1 MRNIELLLD
10 FKLQNM
16 VFLKKS
22 LTFLFILYFALAIM
36 GCTSPSQ
43 LKLEQSWAEKTLS
56 TLTIREKIAQ
66 MMVFH
71 MNMRFLNEESPK
83 WKEITSL
90 LETDGIG
97 GIHIWFGDV
106 GTSLTMLN
114 EIQRR
119 SKLPVIVDADIEY
132 GVQRRFPAGTDLPP
146 LMAIAATGSTHYAY
160 EAGRIA
166 ALESRALGIHW
177 NFSPVTDVNN
187 NPNNPI
193 INTRSFGEDPDEV
206 GKYAVEFIRGLQENE
221 MLATAKHFPGH
232 GDTETDSHTRLAT
245 IPSDSARLWSLEL
258 NPFQTAIDAGVD
270 AVMVAHVHSP
280 DFQPNANLPATL
292 SPFWVTGVLREKMG
306 FKGVIVTDSMA
317 MGGVTRNY
325 SDPYALIHAI
335 NAGCDFILQNYNVK
349 KSIDIVEDA
358 IQKGIISEDR
368 INDAA
373 LKMLKMKEK
382 VGLHT
387 QRFITLEETRK
398 ILGKKEFKK
407 TAMDIAAKSITL
419 AKNENAILPLT
430 MNKNEEIF
438 VIDIYDHPNDHN
450 ESLTTKELKRSGLKI
465 RSLQIDESDS
475 TLYYESILRT
485 IPKNL
490 PIILNAFASPSAWKD
505 RIFLPDHQ
513 MDFIHALN
521 QKSDNVLLISFGNPY
536 LIQGLPETPGYICA
550 WKGSSVLQK
559 ATVQTLLGKNNFSG
573 TLPITIPDIAERGF
587 GIFLKQEPIKF
598 EQSLSTPGKTIKHIM
613 PYEMGVDYSSVKT
626 LFRKAVADSA
636 WPGGVLIA
644 AKNSKIFLHEAVGK
658 HTYNGKRVV
667 RKSDIFDLASITKVI
682 ATTSV
687 VMKLVEKGQLGLDE
701 KVVTYLPEFKGK
713 QPGFFP
719 QKSAITIKHLL
730 THTSGLPP
738 FKQYYLMDDDVNAR
752 LDSVFNTEPEFG
764 LEDTT
769 VYSDVGL
776 ITLGKV
782 LEKVSGVSL
791 DELAD
796 SLIFKPLGM
805 NTTFYNPPAEK
816 LHRIVPT
823 EIADGYR
830 TGLIHGEVHD
840 ENSHSL
846 GGVAGHAGLFSTAE
860 DLAVFSQMM
869 LNGGIY
875 GWERIF
881 SEKTI
886 DIFTSRANVVDGSS
900 RCLGWDS
907 PSGKASGG
915 VYLAENSFGHTGY
928 TGSSL
933 WIDPENDL
941 FVILLTN
948 AVHPNRSWKAPKYYD
963 WHQRIHSAVYEAV
976 GITEQNPSLEWRRE
990 W

>member
-1 MRNIELLLD
+1 MKKRLLL
-10 FKLQNM
+10 LII
-16 VFLKKS
+16 S
-22 LTFLFILYFALAIM
+22 IILFNACA
-36 GCTSPSQ
+36 GPGQ
-43 LKLEQSWAEKTLS
+43 LSIQQTWAERTLNKL
-56 TLTIREKIAQ
+56 TLREKIAQ
-66 MMVFH
+66 MMVLH

-106 GTSLTMLN
+106 GTSLTLLN

-119 SKLPVIVDADIEY
+119 SKVPVIVDADIEY

-146 LMAIAATGSTHYAY
+146 LMAITATGSTHYAY
-160 EAGRIA
+160 EAGRIS

-206 GKYAVEFIRGLQENE
+206 GKYAVEFIRGLQDHG

-232 GDTETDSHTRLAT
+232 GDTDTDSHTSLAT

-258 NPFQTAIDAGVD
+258 KPFQIAINAGVD

-280 DFQPNANLPATL
+280 DLQPNANLPATL
-292 SPFWVTGVLREKMG
+292 SPFWVAGVLREKMG
-306 FKGVIVTDSMA
+306 FDGVIVTDAMA

-325 SDPYALIHAI
+325 SDSYALIHAI

-349 KSIDIVEDA
+349 KSINIVENA
-358 IQKGIISEDR
+358 IQKGIISEAR

-419 AKNENAILPLT
+419 VKNENAILPLT
-430 MNKNEEIF
+430 MHKNEEIF

-485 IPKNL
+485 IPKNS

-521 QKSDNVLLISFGNPY
+521 QKTDNILLISFGNPY

-550 WKGSSVLQK
+550 WKGNQVMQK
-559 ATVQTLLGKNNFSG
+559 AMVQTLLGKNHFSG
-573 TLPITIPDIAERGF
+573 TLPITIPDIAERGD
-587 GIFLKQEPIKF
+587 GLQLEQESIQF
-598 EQSLSTPGKTIKHIM
+598 EASSVSPGKTIKHVM
-613 PYEMGVDYSSVKT
+613 PYEVEVDISHVKS
-626 LFRKAVADSA
+626 LLQKAVSDSA

-644 AKNSKIFLHEAVGK
+644 VKEGNIFLHEAVGY
-658 HTYNGKRVV
+658 HTYNKQRST
-667 RKSDIFDLASITKVI
+667 RKTDIFDLASITKVI
-682 ATTSV
+682 ATTSA
-687 VMKLVEKGQLGLDE
+687 VMKLVEKGKMGLDE
-701 KVVTYLPEFKGK
+701 KVVTYLPEFKGQQAK
-713 QPGFFP
+713 YFQ
-719 QKSAITIKHLL
+719 QKNAITIKNLL
-730 THTSGLPP
+730 THTAGLPP
-738 FKQYYLMDDDVNAR
+738 FKQYYLMDKKIETR

-764 LEDTT
+764 LTDTT

-776 ITLGKV
+776 ITLGKI
-782 LEKVSGVSL
+782 LEKVSGISL
-791 DELAD
+791 DVLVD
-796 SLIFKPLGM
+796 SLVFKPLGM
-805 NTTFYNPPAEK
+805 NTTFYNPPPEK
-816 LHRIVPT
+816 LHRVVPT
-823 EIADGYR
+823 EIAEGYR
-830 TGLIHGEVHD
+830 IGLIHGEVHD
-840 ENSHSL
+840 ENAYGLS
-846 GGVAGHAGLFSTAE
+846 GVAGHAGLFSTTE

-875 GWERIF
+875 GWKRIF
-881 SEKTI
+881 REETI
-886 DIFTSRANVVDGSS
+886 DLFTARANVVAGSS

-915 VYLAENSFGHTGY
+915 VYLRDNSFGHTGY
-928 TGSSL
+928 TGTSL
-933 WIDPENDL
+933 WIDSENDM

-948 AVHPNRSWKAPKYYD
+948 AVHPNRSWKSPKYFD
-963 WHQRIHSAVYEAV
+963 WRQRIHSTVYEAV
-976 GITEQNPSLEWRRE
+976 GITEQNPSLKWRRE

>member
-1 MRNIELLLD
+1 M
-10 FKLQNM
+10 LQNM
-16 VFLKKS
+16 SFTKKS
-22 LTFLFILYFALAIM
+22 TTCFFHFFLLIVLS
-36 GCTSPSQ
+36 GCAGPGQFSFQ
-43 LKLEQSWAEKTLS
+43 QSWAEQTLKKL
-56 TLTIREKIAQ
+56 TLREKIAQ
-66 MMVFH
+66 IMVYH

-106 GTSLTMLN
+106 GTSLTLLN

-119 SKLPVIVDADIEY
+119 SKIPIIVDADIEY

-146 LMAIAATGSTHYAY
+146 LMAIAAAGSTQYAY
-160 EAGRIA
+160 EVGKIA

-206 GKYAVEFIRGLQENE
+206 GKYAVEFILGLQENG

-232 GDTETDSHTRLAT
+232 GDTETDSHTSLAT
-245 IPSDSARLWSLEL
+245 IPSDSSRLWSLEL

-292 SPFWVTGVLREKMG
+292 SPFWVSGVLREKMG

-419 AKNENAILPLT
+419 VKNENAILPLT
-430 MNKNEEIF
+430 MHKNEEIF

-485 IPKNL
+485 IPKNS

-521 QKSDNVLLISFGNPY
+521 QKTDNILLISFGNPY

-550 WKGSSVLQK
+550 WKGSFVLQK
-559 ATVQTLLGKNNFSG
+559 AAVQTLLGKNHFSG

-587 GIFLKQEPIKF
+587 GIYLKQEPIKF

-613 PYEMGVDYSSVKT
+613 PYEVDVDVSHVKS
-626 LFRKAVADSA
+626 LLQEAVSDSA
-636 WPGGVLIA
+636 WPGGVIIA
-644 AKNSKIFLHEAVGK
+644 GKGGKIFLHEAVGN
-658 HTYNGKRVV
+658 HTYSSKRLT
-667 RKSDIFDLASITKVI
+667 RKTDIFDLASITKVI

-687 VMKLVEKGQLGLDE
+687 VMKLVEKGQLDLDE

-713 QPGFFP
+713 QPKYFQ

-730 THTSGLPP
+730 THTAGLPP
-738 FKQYYLMDDDVNAR
+738 FKKYYLMDDSIEMR
-752 LDSVFNTEPEFG
+752 IDSVFNTGPEIG
-764 LEDTT
+764 IAEQTM
-769 VYSDVGL
+769 YSDVGL

-782 LEKVSGVSL
+782 LEKVSGVTL
-791 DELAD
+791 DILVD
-796 SLIFKPLGM
+796 SLVFKPLGM
-805 NTTFYNPPAEK
+805 NTTFYNPPSEK
-816 LHRIVPT
+816 FHRIIPT
-823 EIADGYR
+823 EIEEGYR

-840 ENSHSL
+840 ENAHSL

-860 DLAVFSQMM
+860 DLAVFSQMI

-875 GWERIF
+875 GWKRIF
-881 SEKTI
+881 REETI
-886 DIFTSRANVVDGSS
+886 DLFSTRANVVEGSS

-915 VYLAENSFGHTGY
+915 VYLPDNSFGHTGY
-928 TGSSL
+928 TGTSL
-933 WIDPENDL
+933 WIDSENDM

-948 AVHPNRSWKAPKYYD
+948 AVHPNRSYKSPTYFD
-963 WHQRIHSAVYEAV
+963 WRQRIHSSVYEAV
-976 GITEQNPSLEWRRE
+976 GITVQNPNLEWRRE

>member
-1 MRNIELLLD
+1 M
-10 FKLQNM
+10 LQNM
-16 VFLKKS
+16 AYIKNSVKI
-22 LTFLFILYFALAIM
+22 LFNVYFVLALI
-36 GCTSPSQ
+36 GCTGPSR
-43 LKLEQSWAEKTLS
+43 LELEQSWAEKTINNL
-56 TLTIREKIAQ
+56 TLREKIAQ
-66 MMVFH
+66 MMVLH
-71 MNMRFLNEESPK
+71 MNMRFLNEENPK

-90 LETDGIG
+90 LESDGIG

-106 GTSLTMLN
+106 GTSLTLLN

-119 SKLPVIVDADIEY
+119 SKIPIIVDADIEY

-146 LMAIAATGSTHYAY
+146 LMAIAATGSTHFAY
-160 EAGRIA
+160 EAGRIS

-206 GKYAVEFIRGLQENE
+206 GKFAVEYIRGLQDNG

-232 GDTETDSHTRLAT
+232 GDTETDSHTSLAT

-258 NPFQTAIDAGVD
+258 KPFQIAINAGVD
-270 AVMVAHVHSP
+270 AIMVAHVHSP
-280 DFQPNANLPATL
+280 DLQPNANLPATL

-306 FKGVIVTDSMA
+306 FDGVIVTDAMA

-325 SDPYALIHAI
+325 SDAYALIHAI

-358 IQKGIISEDR
+358 IEKGIISEER

-373 LKMLKMKEK
+373 LKILKMKEK
-382 VGLHT
+382 VGLDK
-387 QRFITLEETRK
+387 QPFISMSDSRK
-398 ILGKKEFKK
+398 ILGKNEFNKI
-407 TAMDIAAKSITL
+407 AMDIAAKSITL
-419 AKNENAILPLT
+419 VKNENAILPLT
-430 MNKNEEIF
+430 LEENEELI
-438 VIDIYDHPNDHN
+438 VIDIYDHPNNHD
-450 ESLTTKELKRSGLKI
+450 ESLTTKGLKRFGLNI
-465 RSLQIDESDS
+465 RSLQVDESDS
-475 TLYYESILRT
+475 TLYYESILKT
-485 IPKNL
+485 IPENA
-490 PIILNAFASPSAWKD
+490 PIILNSFASPSAWKN

-521 QKSDNVLLISFGNPY
+521 KKSNNVLLISFGNPY

-550 WKGSSVLQK
+550 WKGNQVMQK
-559 ATVQTLLGKNNFSG
+559 AMVQTLLGKNHFSG
-573 TLPITIPDIAERGF
+573 TLPITIPDIAERGD
-587 GIFLKQEPIKF
+587 GLQLEQEFIQF
-598 EQSLSTPGKTIKHIM
+598 EPSSLSPGKTIKHIM
-613 PYEMGVDYSSVKT
+613 PYEIDVDVSHVK
-626 LFRKAVADSA
+626 LLLQEAVSDSA

-644 AKNSKIFLHEAVGK
+644 GKGGSIFLHESAGH
-658 HTYNGKRVV
+658 HTYGSKRLT

-682 ATTSV
+682 ATTSA
-687 VMKLVEKGQLGLDE
+687 VMKLVEKGLLNLDE

-713 QPGFFP
+713 QATYFQ
-719 QKSAITIKHLL
+719 QKSEITIKNLL
-730 THTSGLPP
+730 THTAGLP
-738 FKQYYLMDDDVNAR
+738 KHRNYYLIDGSVSTR
-752 LDSVFNTEPEFG
+752 IDSVFNTEPEFG
-764 LEDTT
+764 LADTT

-782 LEKVSGVSL
+782 IENVSGL
-791 DELAD
+791 PLNKFAD

-805 NTTFYNPPAEK
+805 NTTFYNPPSEK

-823 EIADGYR
+823 EIAEGYR

-840 ENSHSL
+840 ENAHSL
-846 GGVAGHAGLFSTAE
+846 GGFAGHAGLFSTAE

-869 LNGGIY
+869 LNNGIY
-875 GWERIF
+875 GWKRIF
-881 SEKTI
+881 REETI
-886 DIFTSRANVVDGSS
+886 DLFTTRANVVEGSS

-915 VYLAENSFGHTGY
+915 VYLLDNSFGHTGY
-928 TGSSL
+928 TGTSL
-933 WIDPENDL
+933 WIDSENDM

-948 AVHPNRSWKAPKYYD
+948 AVHPNRSWKSPTYFD
-963 WHQRIHSAVYEAV
+963 WRQRIHSAVYEAV
-976 GITEQNPSLEWRRE
+976 GITDQNPNLEWRRE

>member
-1 MRNIELLLD
+1 MA
-10 FKLQNM
+10 
-16 VFLKKS
+16 FLKKS
-22 LTFLFILYFALAIM
+22 STFLFILYFALAII

-56 TLTIREKIAQ
+56 TLTLREKIAQ

-106 GTSLTMLN
+106 GTSLTLLN
-114 EIQRR
+114 EIQQR
-119 SKLPVIVDADIEY
+119 SKVPIIVDADIEY
-132 GVQRRFPAGTDLPP
+132 GVQRRFSAGTDLPP
-146 LMAIAATGSTHYAY
+146 LMAIAATGNTHFAY

-206 GKYAVEFIRGLQENE
+206 GKYAVEFIRGLQDHG

-232 GDTETDSHTRLAT
+232 GDTETDSHTSLAT
-245 IPSDSARLWSLEL
+245 IPSDSSRLWSLEL
-258 NPFQTAIDAGVD
+258 KPFQTVIDAGVD

-280 DFQPNANLPATL
+280 DLQPNANLPATL
-292 SPFWVTGVLREKMG
+292 SSFWISDVLREKMG

-325 SDPYALIHAI
+325 SDTYALIHAI

-358 IQKGIISEDR
+358 IQKGIISENR

-387 QRFITLEETRK
+387 QRFIALEETRK
-398 ILGKKEFKK
+398 ILGNKEFKK
-407 TAMDIAAKSITL
+407 SAMNIAAKSITL
-419 AKNENAILPLT
+419 VKNENNILPLKVE
-430 MNKNEEIF
+430 KNEEII
-438 VIDIYDHPNDHN
+438 VIDIYDHPNDHD
-450 ESLTTKELKRSGLKI
+450 ESTTTKDLKRSGLKI
-465 RSLQIDESDS
+465 QSMQVDESDS
-475 TLYYESILRT
+475 TSYYNSILQK
-485 IPKNL
+485 IPKNA
-490 PIILNAFASPSAWKD
+490 PIILNSFASPSAWKN

-513 MDFIHALN
+513 MDFIHELN
-521 QKSDNVLLISFGNPY
+521 QKSNRVLLISFGNPY

-550 WKGSSVLQK
+550 WKGNDILQK
-559 ATVQTLLGKNNFSG
+559 AMVQTLMGKNHFSG
-573 TLPITIPDIAERGF
+573 TLPITIPDIAERGD
-587 GIFLKQEPIKF
+587 GLQLEQQPIQF
-598 EQSLSTPGKTIKHIM
+598 ETSSFSPGKTIKHVM
-613 PYEMGVDYSSVKT
+613 PYEVDVDVSHVKS
-626 LFRKAVADSA
+626 LLKEAVSDTA

-644 AKNSKIFLHEAVGK
+644 GKGGKIFLHEAVGN
-658 HTYNGKRVV
+658 HTYSSKTLT
-667 RKSDIFDLASITKVI
+667 RKTDIFDLASITKVI
-682 ATTSV
+682 ATTSA
-687 VMKLVEKGQLGLDE
+687 VMKLVEKGQLVLDE
-701 KVVTYLPEFKGK
+701 KVVTYLPEFKGI
-713 QPGFFP
+713 QSEYFQ
-719 QKSAITIKHLL
+719 QKSKISIRNLL
-730 THTSGLPP
+730 THTAGLPP
-738 FKQYYLMDDDVNAR
+738 FKQYYLMDNSIGMR
-752 LDSVFNTEPEFG
+752 IDSVFNTEPDIGIAEK
-764 LEDTT
+764 T

-782 LEKVSGVSL
+782 LEKVSGVTL
-791 DELAD
+791 DVLAD

-805 NTTFYNPPAEK
+805 NTTFFNPPNEK
-816 LHRIVPT
+816 LHRVVPT
-823 EIADGYR
+823 EIAEGYR
-830 TGLIHGEVHD
+830 NGLIHGEVHD
-840 ENSHSL
+840 ENAHSL
-846 GGVAGHAGLFSTAE
+846 GGIAGHAGLFSTAE

-869 LNGGIY
+869 INGGIY
-875 GWERIF
+875 GWKRIF
-881 SEKTI
+881 REETI
-886 DIFTSRANVVDGSS
+886 NLFTTRANVVEGSS